1 MEKGISP
8 RRYTDLEKQELI
20 QQWRE
25 SGKSKAAF
33 CKERSIGY
41 YAFNDWVMRRIRKK
55 KATSSSFIP
64 LQVKSSL
71 PEDFATLTLKNGS
84 TVSLHQRVEAIYLL
98 TLLKA

>member
-1 MEKGISP
+1 MEKGIAP

-20 QQWRE
+20 QQWKE

-41 YAFNDWVMRRIRKK
+41 YTFNDWVKRRIGKNK
-55 KATSSSFIP
+55 TTSSSFIS

-71 PEDFATLTLKNGS
+71 PSDFATLTLKNGS
-84 TVSLHQRVEAIYLL
+84 TVSLHQRVEANYLM